1 MLRQYEQL
9 QALHMW
15 LAKRVERGLSI
26 PETLEETTD
35 LVRSDPTGFPAHK
48 FRYMKP
54 VGMLESPY
62 MAVHTD
68 SCSLSVSLSH
78 SQKQRRY
85 N

>member
-15 LAKRVERGLSI
+15 LAKRVERGLPI

-48 FRYMKP
+48 FRYVEPFGFLPTLPK
-54 VGMLESPY
+54 LT
-62 MAVHTD
+62 HF
-68 SCSLSVSLSH
+68 LSH
-78 SQKQRRY
+78 RQKQRRY